1 MNYNDD
7 NAEMI
12 TKRKIFRN
20 ILKIHFVQLLR
31 NTRLTTTKKLLMV
44 NTYFLMLKKNFVYFT
59 KKIHLITKNKNDSR
73 KIKAFQQRKF
83 FYTIKSTISLI
94 KNPSNRITSTHAYLF
109 YFKKLKSKIIKGLV
123 LNYERV
129 KLQNKQ
135 TLLLFGIRNKLST
148 MYLYNQMKKKHN
160 IQFFDEKIK
169 KFNNKIALE
178 QLVNYSKNKIK
189 INECFRMYMRVMY
202 IQHIKEVMSRFSL
215 KYIRSI
221 KGDQRIKIQ
230 YRHFLKKKGIT
241 SLIKKTKIKNSI
253 INKTESFYLLQRKTF
268 FTNITNLLHKKSKI
282 NTGLY
287 TLAVKIRR
295 IYNSRIFKMLY
306 QLYSE
311 IVDKHKNT
319 LVLYFLKLSIKRL
332 VLFASL
338 SKKKQILAQSLL
350 KYSYRKT
357 YQHIHLFINNINLF
371 KTHHSNSQKGMS
383 FLNRKIKNKLIKGLR
398 QNVLY
403 QKRKKE
409 KFIKGVSFMN
419 FQLKKKFY
427 TTLKLYRIH
436 RTNKKNEYKYI
447 LNTRNEIISKH
458 LLENLIVL
466 YSKHL
471 QVKEELISQ
480 NFINKSKRGI
490 RTVLIWYNK
499 LKSKMLLR
507 KVNNTHITPESIS
520 NKTNE
525 NKFLADFAALKSLR
539 NKKRTAP
546 IKLNI

>member
-83 FYTIKSTISLI
+83 FYTIKRTISLI

-123 LNYERV
+123 LNYNRV

-135 TLLLFGIRNKLST
+135 TLLLFGIRNKIST
-148 MYLYNQMKKKHN
+148 MYLYNQMKKKYN

-178 QLVNYSKNKIK
+178 QLVNYSKKKIK

-230 YRHFLKKKGIT
+230 YRHFLQKKGIT

-253 INKTESFYLLQRKTF
+253 INKTESFYLRQRKTF
-268 FTNITNLLHKKSKI
+268 FTNITNLLHKKNKI
-282 NTGLY
+282 NTGLCS
-287 TLAVKIRR
+287 LAVKIRR

-332 VLFASL
+332 VLFTSI
-338 SKKKQILAQSLL
+338 SKKKKILAQSLL

-357 YQHIHLFINNINLF
+357 YQHIHLLIDNIILF
-371 KTHHSNSQKGMS
+371 KTHHSNSHKGMS
-383 FLNRKIKNKLIKGLR
+383 FLHRKIKNKLIKGLR

-499 LKSKMLLR
+499 LKSKILLR

-520 NKTNE
+520 NKTSE

>member
-1 MNYNDD
+1 
-7 NAEMI
+7 
-12 TKRKIFRN
+12 
-20 ILKIHFVQLLR
+20 
-31 NTRLTTTKKLLMV
+31 
-44 NTYFLMLKKNFVYFT
+44 ML
-59 KKIHLITKNKNDSR
+59 H
-73 KIKAFQQRKF
+73 
-83 FYTIKSTISLI
+83 
-94 KNPSNRITSTHAYLF
+94 
-109 YFKKLKSKIIKGLV
+109 
-123 LNYERV
+123 
-129 KLQNKQ
+129 
-135 TLLLFGIRNKLST
+135 
-148 MYLYNQMKKKHN
+148 
-160 IQFFDEKIK
+160 
-169 KFNNKIALE
+169 
-178 QLVNYSKNKIK
+178 
-189 INECFRMYMRVMY
+189 
-202 IQHIKEVMSRFSL
+202 
-215 KYIRSI
+215 
-221 KGDQRIKIQ
+221 
-230 YRHFLKKKGIT
+230 
-241 SLIKKTKIKNSI
+241 
-253 INKTESFYLLQRKTF
+253 
-268 FTNITNLLHKKSKI
+268 
-282 NTGLY
+282 
-287 TLAVKIRR
+287 
-295 IYNSRIFKMLY
+295 

-332 VLFASL
+332 VLFTSI
-338 SKKKQILAQSLL
+338 SKKKKLIAQSLL

-357 YQHIHLFINNINLF
+357 YQHIHLLIDNIILF
-371 KTHHSNSQKGMS
+371 KTHHSNSHKGMS

-398 QNVLY
+398 LNVLY